1 MAELEEKLNAILG
14 DPQAMEQILSAA
26 RALSGQ
32 EPAGPEPAEGTDRS
46 GAPSGSGA
54 AGDEG
59 GAESLFSALGD
70 LDPKWVKLGV
80 RLLGEYGRTD
90 DRKAALLEALK
101 PFLKPERQAKV
112 DQAARI
118 ARLSRVAKAALRL
131 YREEREEET
140 GHV

>member
-1 MAELEEKLNAILG
+1 MAELEEKLNAILS

-32 EPAGPEPAEGTDRS
+32 ETAGTAPPEGAETGRAS
-46 GAPSGSGA
+46 APSGDDAGQGA
-54 AGDEG
+54 PDG
-59 GAESLFSALGD
+59 LFAALGD
-70 LDPKWVKLGV
+70 LDPRWVKLGA
-80 RLLGEYGRTD
+80 RLIGEYSRRD
-90 DRKAALLEALK
+90 DKKAALLEALK

-112 DQAARI
+112 DQAAKI

-131 YREEREEET
+131 YREEQEEG

>member
-1 MAELEEKLNAILG
+1 MAELEEKLNAILS

-32 EPAGPEPAEGTDRS
+32 EACGPREPEGAEEDRPPSAPGGAGQ
-46 GAPSGSGA
+46 GAPDG
-54 AGDEG
+54 
-59 GAESLFSALGD
+59 LFSALGD
-70 LDPKWVKLGV
+70 LDPRWVRLGA

-90 DRKAALLEALK
+90 DKKAALLEALK

-112 DQAARI
+112 DQAARL

-131 YREEREEET
+131 YREEREEG

>member
-1 MAELEEKLNAILG
+1 MAELEEKLNAILS

-32 EPAGPEPAEGTDRS
+32 ENGGPQEPEGTEEDRAPGGDAGQ
-46 GAPSGSGA
+46 GAPDG
-54 AGDEG
+54 
-59 GAESLFSALGD
+59 LLSALGD
-70 LDPKWVKLGV
+70 LDPRWVKLGA

-90 DRKAALLEALK
+90 DKKAALLEALR

-118 ARLSRVAKAALRL
+118 ARLSRVAKAALQL
-131 YREEREEET
+131 YREEGA

>member
-1 MAELEEKLNAILG
+1 MAELEEKLNAILS

-32 EPAGPEPAEGTDRS
+32 EAGGPREPEDTEEDR
-46 GAPSGSGA
+46 APSAPSDD
-54 AGDEG
+54 AGQGTPDG
-59 GAESLFSALGD
+59 LFSALGD
-70 LDPKWVKLGV
+70 LDPRWLKLGV

-90 DRKAALLEALK
+90 DKKAALLEALK

-118 ARLSRVAKAALRL
+118 ARLSRVAKAALQL
-131 YREEREEET
+131 YREEGA